1 MPWGK
6 GERGAELGVQRRV
19 RKRVSCYRRGHKVAL
34 GQNPEDC
41 LKEVKDQA
49 AQVGVECEMSRAMI
63 YPSAC
68 PQHLANQYMFA
79 ESIQL
84 LYLFFIA

>member
-6 GERGAELGVQRRV
+6 GEREAELGVQRRV
-19 RKRVSCYRRGHKVAL
+19 RKRVSCYRRGHKKVAL

-49 AQVGVECEMSRAMI
+49 AQVGMECVAVQSHELSSYMSPA
-63 YPSAC
+63 SSKSVNVC
-68 PQHLANQYMFA
+68 
-79 ESIQL
+79 
-84 LYLFFIA
+84 